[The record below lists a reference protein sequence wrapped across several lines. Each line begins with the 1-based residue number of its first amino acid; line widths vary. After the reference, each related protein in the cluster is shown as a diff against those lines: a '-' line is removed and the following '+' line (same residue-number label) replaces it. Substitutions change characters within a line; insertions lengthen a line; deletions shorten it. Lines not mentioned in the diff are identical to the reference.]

1 VKQELSIAIPSII
14 LEECSTLRERT
25 EKTGM
30 IARAA
35 AIFGIGKICIY
46 GIDGFKATDERRFLK
61 LILEYLETPQYL
73 RKKIYPISEEL
84 KFAGLL
90 PPLRIPSHLV
100 SADISKV
107 KAGDVREGIVVK
119 QGERLFVDVGLSK
132 LATISGNISPN
143 TRRSVQIDSIG
154 NEISARIIDS
164 KDVQGYW
171 GYSVEAFPNMTKMFQ
186 HLKPDLAVLT
196 SRKGANIQNKWNF
209 ISEKVRSSN
218 SVLVAFGSPKHG
230 LPEILAQE
238 KLQPQNSILLN
249 TIPRQTV
256 ETVRAEEAILATLA
270 ILNLAK
276 ATGFP

>member
-1 VKQELSIAIPSII
+1 MKQELSIAIPSII

-35 AIFGIGKICIY
+35 AIFGISKICIY
-46 GIDGFKATDERRFLK
+46 GMDGFKATDERGFLK

-164 KDVQGYW
+164 KDVQDYW
-171 GYSVEAFPNMTKMFQ
+171 GYVVETFPSMTKMFQ
-186 HLKPDLAVLT
+186 LLKPDLAVLT
-196 SRKGANIQNKWNF
+196 SRKGANIQNKWDF
-209 ISEKVRSSN
+209 ISEKIRS
-218 SVLVAFGSPKHG
+218 
-230 LPEILAQE
+230 
-238 KLQPQNSILLN
+238 
-249 TIPRQTV
+249 
-256 ETVRAEEAILATLA
+256 
-270 ILNLAK
+270 
-276 ATGFP
+276 